1 MLRALSFLFERERI
15 KKILKIEDSRVLGR
29 RILFFIFLAVL
40 SIVVFTFLFS
50 KVVLSLGDSTP
61 YRIFLKVNKEPEL
74 GDYVVIETS
83 KTDRFAKGKLITK
96 RVACVGGMY
105 IKIVGL
111 DYYCCNG
118 TRGKDSWEGC
128 TYLGK
133 AKTQSKKG
141 EKVIP
146 YNPCGGVDCFFEVPL
161 GYYFLVNPH
170 PDSYDS
176 RYLGP
181 VGRSRVLFVL
191 RPLG

>member
-1 MLRALSFLFERERI
+1 MLRALSFLLERERI

-74 GDYVVIETS
+74 GDYVVIETP

-96 RVACVGGMY
+96 RVACVGGMH
-105 IKIVGL
+105 IKIVEL

-176 RYLGP
+176 RYLGF
-181 VGRSRVLFVL
+181 VRRDVIVSVLD
-191 RPLG
+191 PLF

>member
-1 MLRALSFLFERERI
+1 MLRALSFFFERERV
-15 KKILKIEDSRVLGR
+15 KKILKVEDSRVLGR
-29 RILFFIFLAVL
+29 RILFFIFLAIL

-50 KVVLSLGDSTP
+50 KVVVSLGDSTP
-61 YRIFLKVNKEPEL
+61 YHIFLKVNKEPGL
-74 GDYVVIETS
+74 GDYVVIETP

-96 RVACVGGMY
+96 KVACVGGMY

-141 EKVIP
+141 ERAIP

-176 RYLGP
+176 RYLGFIN
-181 VGRSRVLFVL
+181 RSKVMATL
-191 RPLG
+191 RPLY

>member
-1 MLRALSFLFERERI
+1 MLRALSFLFERERV
-15 KKILKIEDSRVLGR
+15 KKILKVEDSRVLGR

>member
-1 MLRALSFLFERERI
+1 MLRALSFLFERERV
-15 KKILKIEDSRVLGR
+15 KKILKVEDSRVLGR

-74 GDYVVIETS
+74 GDYVVIETP
-83 KTDRFAKGKLITK
+83 KTDRFAEGKLITK

-181 VGRSRVLFVL
+181 VGKSRVLFVL

>member
-1 MLRALSFLFERERI
+1 MLRALSFLLERERI

-74 GDYVVIETS
+74 GDYVVIETP

-128 TYLGK
+128 TYLGR